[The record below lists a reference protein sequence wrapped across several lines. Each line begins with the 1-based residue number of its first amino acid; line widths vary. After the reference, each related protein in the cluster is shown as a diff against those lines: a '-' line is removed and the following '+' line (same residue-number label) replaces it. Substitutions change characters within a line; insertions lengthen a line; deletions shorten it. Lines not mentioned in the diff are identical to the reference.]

1 MDSLGCTSAEAESVS
16 CNVATLWDVAGSR
29 RPALLVLSSVPR
41 NGTAPCRKR
50 VAVAMRAPLAV
61 IARQRALPLRLRS
74 HSMVDGWKSAVHA
87 GGDHSPRT
95 HILCTPS
102 GTHAAASILI
112 CLRSSSRC
120 EGSVRCELRQSGT
133 IRFESRRNTRGSC
146 ESTWVLSAVLC
157 APFTIFARSRATSA
171 FGLRLRSMKST
182 LPR

>member
-1 MDSLGCTSAEAESVS
+1 MSQHCGTWRDPVVLLSLSCPVS
-16 CNVATLWDVAGSR
+16 HC
-29 RPALLVLSSVPR
+29 PR
-41 NGTAPCRKR
+41 NGTAPFRKR
-50 VAVAMRAPLAV
+50 SASAGPAS
-61 IARQRALPLRLRS
+61 PLRLRS
-74 HSMVDGWKSAVHA
+74 NRVVDGWKSAVHA

-95 HILCTPS
+95 HILCIPS

-112 CLRSSSRC
+112 CPRSSSRC
-120 EGSVRCELRQSGT
+120 DGSVRCELRQSGT
-133 IRFESRRNTRGSC
+133 IRFECRRNTRGSC